1 MTEKSL
7 DGIHFMLPTPFTND
21 GEVDVASFSKLVA
34 CAAEAGCRGVVC
46 LGVMGE
52 AHRLT
57 EPERARVVDAV
68 IRAAHGRLTV
78 TVGVSSEGHQAVAGR
93 TRASQAAGAT
103 AIMVAPARLTR
114 PNPDA
119 TFGYYAAVEAA
130 AEVPIVV
137 QDLPSETGVHMD
149 PAFIARLNA
158 ELPHARYL
166 KLEDPP
172 TPPKITRVLALT
184 GPKMGVFGGLGGAF
198 LFEELRRGAI
208 GTMTGFAYP
217 EVLVRVHRHITAG
230 EVEKARD
237 LFYRWLPL
245 IRYENQTGIGLSVR
259 KHILARRG
267 LLTSPAVRP
276 PTPGI
281 DQAMQEELEDILKAL
296 APLIEEYNVK
306 SKSP

>member
-1 MTEKSL
+1 LTEKSL
-7 DGIHFMLPTPFTND
+7 DGIHFMLPTPFTNN
-21 GEVDVASFSKLVA
+21 GEIDVASFSNLVA

-57 EPERARVVDAV
+57 EPERAQVVDAV
-68 IRAAHGRLTV
+68 IRAAGGRLTV
-78 TVGVSSEGHQAVAGR
+78 TVGVSSESHQAVAER
-93 TRASQAAGAT
+93 TREAQAAGA
-103 AIMVAPARLTR
+103 AAVMVAPARLTR

-172 TPPKITRVLALT
+172 TPPKITRVLTLT

-208 GTMTGFAYP
+208 GAMTGFAYP
-217 EVLVRVHRHITAG
+217 EILVRVHRHVASG
-230 EVEKARD
+230 QVEQARD

-259 KHILARRG
+259 KHILTRRG
-267 LLTSPAVRP
+267 LLASPAVRP
-276 PTPGI
+276 PTPAI
-281 DQAMQEELEDILKAL
+281 DRATQEELEDILKAL
-296 APLIEEYNVK
+296 DALTR
-306 SKSP
+306 S